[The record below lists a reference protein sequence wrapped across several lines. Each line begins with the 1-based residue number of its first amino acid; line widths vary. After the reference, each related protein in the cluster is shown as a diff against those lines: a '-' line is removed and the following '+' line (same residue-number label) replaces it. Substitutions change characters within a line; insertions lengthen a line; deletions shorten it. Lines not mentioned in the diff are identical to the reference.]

1 VSKKKPQSKIVPSQG
16 KVPETL
22 GFSFKY
28 LQTQNEKFSICD
40 HDPNYF
46 TAFLERLRDLSTLTA
61 QEIKMNRSQ
70 SLRCHPIKWR
80 ETTEPNGFGIPNEKE
95 LVTIPYQFSLST
107 NEHGRVHG
115 FFIEDVFY
123 IVWLDPNHNLYQ

>member
-1 VSKKKPQSKIVPSQG
+1 VSKKKPQSKIVPSQP
-16 KVPETL
+16 KPPASL

-28 LQTQNEKFSICD
+28 LQTQNEKFSVRD
-40 HDPNYF
+40 RPPNYF
-46 TAFLERLRDLSTLTA
+46 IAFLERLRDLSTLTA
-61 QEIKMNRSQ
+61 QKVKMNRSQ

-80 ETTEPNGFGIPNEKE
+80 ETTEPNRFGIPNEKE

-107 NEHGRVHG
+107 NDRPRVHG

>member
-1 VSKKKPQSKIVPSQG
+1 MSKKKPQSKIVPSQP
-16 KVPETL
+16 KLPESL

-28 LQTQNEKFSICD
+28 LQTHNEKFSIRD
-40 HDPNYF
+40 RDANYF
-46 TAFLERLRDLSTLTA
+46 TVLLERLRDLSTLTV
-61 QEIKMNRSQ
+61 QEVKMNRSQ
-70 SLRCHPIKWR
+70 SLRCHSIKWR

>member
-1 VSKKKPQSKIVPSQG
+1 MSKKKPQSKIVPSQG
-16 KVPETL
+16 KPPESL

-28 LQTQNEKFSICD
+28 LQTQNEKFSIRD
-40 HDPNYF
+40 RDPNYF

-61 QEIKMNRSQ
+61 QELKMNRIQ

-123 IVWLDPNHNLYQ
+123 IVWLGPNHNLYQ

>member
-1 VSKKKPQSKIVPSQG
+1 MSKKKPQSKIIPSQP
-16 KVPETL
+16 KPPASL

-28 LQTQNEKFSICD
+28 LQTHNKKFSIRD
-40 HDPNYF
+40 RDGNYLA
-46 TAFLERLRDLSTLTA
+46 TFLERLRDLSTLTV
-61 QEIKMNRSQ
+61 QEVKMNRSQ
-70 SLRCHPIKWR
+70 ALRCHPIKWR

-115 FFIEDVFY
+115 FFIENMFY
-123 IVWLDPNHNLYQ
+123 IVWLDPDHNLYQ

>member
-1 VSKKKPQSKIVPSQG
+1 
-16 KVPETL
+16 
-22 GFSFKY
+22 
-28 LQTQNEKFSICD
+28 
-40 HDPNYF
+40 
-46 TAFLERLRDLSTLTA
+46 
-61 QEIKMNRSQ
+61 MNRSQ

-80 ETTEPNGFGIPNEKE
+80 ETTEPHGFRIPNEKE

>member
-1 VSKKKPQSKIVPSQG
+1 MSKKKPQSKIVPSQP
-16 KVPETL
+16 KPPASL
-22 GFSFKY
+22 RFSFKY
-28 LQTQNEKFSICD
+28 LQTQNPKFSVRD
-40 HDPNYF
+40 RDPNYF

-61 QEIKMNRSQ
+61 PEVKMNRSQ

-80 ETTEPNGFGIPNEKE
+80 ETTEPNGFGIPNEQE

-123 IVWLDPNHNLYQ
+123 IVWLEPNHNLYQ

>member
-1 VSKKKPQSKIVPSQG
+1 VSKKKPQFKIVPSQL
-16 KVPETL
+16 KAPETL

-40 HDPNYF
+40 RDANYLA
-46 TAFLERLRDLSTLTA
+46 AFLERLRDLSTLTA
-61 QEIKMNRSQ
+61 QEVKMNRSQ
-70 SLRCHPIKWR
+70 SLRCHPIKWG

-115 FFIEDVFY
+115 FFIEDIFY

>member
-1 VSKKKPQSKIVPSQG
+1 MSKKKPLPKIVPSQPKPP
-16 KVPETL
+16 KVL

-28 LQTQNEKFSICD
+28 LQTQNEKFSIRD
-40 HDPNYF
+40 RDANYF

-61 QEIKMNRSQ
+61 QEVKMNRSQ

-80 ETTEPNGFGIPNEKE
+80 ETTEPNGFGIANEKE
-95 LVTIPYQFSLST
+95 LVTIPYQFSLSS

-115 FFIEDVFY
+115 FFIEDIFY

>member
-1 VSKKKPQSKIVPSQG
+1 VSKEKPLSKIVPSQP
-16 KVPETL
+16 KPPASL

-28 LQTQNEKFSICD
+28 LQTQNQKFSVRD
-40 HDPNYF
+40 GEPNYF

-61 QEIKMNRSQ
+61 QDIKMNRSQ

-123 IVWLDPNHNLYQ
+123 IVWLDPNHNLYH

>member
-1 VSKKKPQSKIVPSQG
+1 
-16 KVPETL
+16 
-22 GFSFKY
+22 
-28 LQTQNEKFSICD
+28 
-40 HDPNYF
+40 
-46 TAFLERLRDLSTLTA
+46 
-61 QEIKMNRSQ
+61 MNRSQ

-115 FFIEDVFY
+115 VFVGE
-123 IVWLDPNHNLYQ
+123 IFVVERLDPEHKLYG

>member
-1 VSKKKPQSKIVPSQG
+1 MSKKKAQSKIVPSQP
-16 KVPETL
+16 KPPANL

-28 LQTQNEKFSICD
+28 LQTQNEKFSIRD
-40 HDPNYF
+40 RPPNYF

-61 QEIKMNRSQ
+61 QEVKMNRSQ

-115 FFIEDVFY
+115 FFIEDMFY

>member
-1 VSKKKPQSKIVPSQG
+1 MSKKKPLSKIVPSQP
-16 KVPETL
+16 KPPERL

-28 LQTQNEKFSICD
+28 LQTQNEKFSI
-40 HDPNYF
+40 HDRDGNYLG
-46 TAFLERLRDLSTLTA
+46 AFLERLRDLSTLTA
-61 QEIKMNRSQ
+61 QEVKMNRSQ
-70 SLRCHPIKWR
+70 SLRAHPIKWR

-95 LVTIPYQFSLST
+95 LVTIPYQFCVST

-115 FFIEDVFY
+115 FFIEDIFY

>member
-1 VSKKKPQSKIVPSQG
+1 MSKKKPQSKIAPSQP
-16 KVPETL
+16 KSPTSL

-28 LQTQNEKFSICD
+28 LQTHNEKFSIRD
-40 HDPNYF
+40 RDANYF
-46 TAFLERLRDLSTLTA
+46 IILLERLRDLSTLTA
-61 QEIKMNRSQ
+61 QEVKMNRSQ

-80 ETTEPNGFGIPNEKE
+80 ETTEPNGFGIPNEQE

-115 FFIEDVFY
+115 FFIEDMFY

>member
-1 VSKKKPQSKIVPSQG
+1 VSKKKPLSKIVPSQPKALAG
-16 KVPETL
+16 L

-28 LQTQNEKFSICD
+28 LQTQNEKFSMRD
-40 HDPNYF
+40 RDGNYF
-46 TAFLERLRDLSTLTA
+46 AAFLERLRDLSTLTA
-61 QEIKMNRSQ
+61 QEVKMNRSQ

-80 ETTEPNGFGIPNEKE
+80 ETTEPNGFGIANEKE

-115 FFIEDVFY
+115 FFIEDMFY

>member
-1 VSKKKPQSKIVPSQG
+1 MSKKKPQSKIVPSQG
-16 KVPETL
+16 KPPESL

-28 LQTQNEKFSICD
+28 LQTQNEKFSIRD
-40 HDPNYF
+40 RDPNYF

-80 ETTEPNGFGIPNEKE
+80 ETTEPNGFGIPKEKE
-95 LVTIPYQFSLST
+95 LVQFLISFLFQLT
-107 NEHGRVHG
+107 NTVECTV
-115 FFIEDVFY
+115 FLLKMCFILFG
-123 IVWLDPNHNLYQ
+123 

>member
-1 VSKKKPQSKIVPSQG
+1 M
-16 KVPETL
+16 

-28 LQTQNEKFSICD
+28 LQTQNEKFSIRD
-40 HDPNYF
+40 RPPNYF
-46 TAFLERLRDLSTLTA
+46 TAFLERVRDLSTLTA
-61 QEIKMNRSQ
+61 QEVKMNRSQ

-80 ETTEPNGFGIPNEKE
+80 DTTEPNGFGIPNEKE

>member
-1 VSKKKPQSKIVPSQG
+1 VSKKKLQFKIVPSQR
-16 KVPETL
+16 KAPETL

-40 HDPNYF
+40 RDPNYF

-70 SLRCHPIKWR
+70 SLRCHPIKGR

-115 FFIEDVFY
+115 FFIEDIFY